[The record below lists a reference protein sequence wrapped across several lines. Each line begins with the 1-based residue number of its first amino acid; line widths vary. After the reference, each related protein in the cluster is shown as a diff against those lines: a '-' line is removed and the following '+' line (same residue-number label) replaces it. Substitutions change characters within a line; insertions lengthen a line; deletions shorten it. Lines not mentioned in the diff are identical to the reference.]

1 MMRFSR
7 YSRVLVYLTLSVYAF
22 VIVGPFVI
30 MVFNSFK
37 SMRELFLK
45 PFALPSKFMFENYLE
60 AWTRAGIMIG
70 YKNSVVIASVTVIAV
85 LILASMF
92 AYMISKYD
100 FKGRKLLFLYSMLG
114 LALPSR
120 LAFIPIFLLLRSMRL
135 TNSLLG
141 LILVY
146 ISTNL
151 AFSAFILKNFMDSI
165 PNELCEAAK
174 IDGASVGIIYRKII
188 MPLVKPALSI
198 VAIVTFV
205 NVWND
210 FFFPL
215 ILINDRSKA
224 TITLAVSI
232 FFGEYSVQWHLL
244 FAGLTLSI
252 APTIIMFLFFSRY
265 FIAGM
270 TQGAIK

>member
-1 MMRFSR
+1 MIRFSR
-7 YSRVLVYLTLSVYAF
+7 FGKLLAYVFLSIYALIILV
-22 VIVGPFVI
+22 PFTMMI
-30 MVFNSFK
+30 FNSFK
-37 SMRELFLK
+37 TMRELFLK
-45 PFALPSKFMFENYLE
+45 PFSLPSKFSFDNFTK
-60 AWTRAGIMIG
+60 AWRFANIGVGYRNSLFVAGITVMI
-70 YKNSVVIASVTVIAV
+70 VAM
-85 LILASMF
+85 LASMF

-100 FKGRKLLFLYSMLG
+100 FSFRRAIFLYSMLG
-114 LALPSR
+114 LALPAR
-120 LAFIPIFLLLRSMRL
+120 LAVIPIFILLRNMGL

-146 ISTNL
+146 SSVNIP
-151 AFSAFILKNFMDSI
+151 FSVFILKNFIDAV
-165 PNELCEAAK
+165 PNELCEAAR
-174 IDGASVGIIYRKII
+174 IDGAGVGYIYYRVIL
-188 MPLVKPALSI
+188 PLIKPALSI

-232 FFGEYSVQWHLL
+232 FFGEYSIQWPLL

-252 APTIIMFLFFSRY
+252 APTVIMFLIFSRF

>member
-1 MMRFSR
+1 MVRFTKTGKFLSYVFLTIYALIIVVPFAMM
-7 YSRVLVYLTLSVYAF
+7 VL
-22 VIVGPFVI
+22 
-30 MVFNSFK
+30 NSFK
-37 SMRELFLK
+37 SMRELFMK
-45 PFALPSKFMFENYLE
+45 PFSLPSTFRFDNFVKAWKFAN
-60 AWTRAGIMIG
+60 IG
-70 YKNSVVIASVTVIAV
+70 TGYRNSLIVASVTV
-85 LILASMF
+85 LIVILLASMF

-100 FKGRKLLFLYSMLG
+100 FSFRRGMFLYTMLG
-114 LALPSR
+114 LALPAR
-120 LAFIPIFLLLRSMRL
+120 LAVIPIFVLLRNLNL
-135 TNSLLG
+135 TNSLAG
-141 LILVY
+141 LVLVY
-146 ISTNL
+146 ASTNL
-151 AFSAFILKNFMDSI
+151 PFSIFILKNFIDAV
-165 PNELCEAAK
+165 PNELCEAARM
-174 IDGASVGIIYRKII
+174 DGAGVGYIYYKLIL
-188 MPLVKPALSI
+188 PLVKPALSI

-232 FFGEYSVQWHLL
+232 FFGEYSIQWPLL

-252 APTIIMFLFFSRY
+252 APTVILFLIFSRF

>member
-1 MMRFSR
+1 MVRFTKAGKFLSYVFLTIYALIIVVPFAMM
-7 YSRVLVYLTLSVYAF
+7 VL
-22 VIVGPFVI
+22 
-30 MVFNSFK
+30 NSFK
-37 SMRELFLK
+37 SMRELFMK
-45 PFALPSKFMFENYLE
+45 PFSLPSTFRFDNFAKAWKFAN
-60 AWTRAGIMIG
+60 IG
-70 YKNSVVIASVTVIAV
+70 TGYRNSLIVASVTV
-85 LILASMF
+85 LIVILLASMF

-100 FKGRKLLFLYSMLG
+100 FSFRRGMFLYTMLG
-114 LALPSR
+114 LALPAR
-120 LAFIPIFLLLRSMRL
+120 LAVIPIFVLLRNLNL
-135 TNSLLG
+135 TNSLAG
-141 LILVY
+141 LVLVY
-146 ISTNL
+146 ASTNL
-151 AFSAFILKNFMDSI
+151 PFSIFILKNFIDAV
-165 PNELCEAAK
+165 PNELCEAARM
-174 IDGASVGIIYRKII
+174 DGAGVGYIYYKLIL
-188 MPLVKPALSI
+188 PLVKPALSI

-232 FFGEYSVQWHLL
+232 FFGEYSIQWPLL

-252 APTIIMFLFFSRY
+252 APTVILFLIFSRF

>member
-1 MMRFSR
+1 MIRFSR
-7 YSRVLVYLTLSVYAF
+7 FGKILAYVFLSIYALIILV
-22 VIVGPFVI
+22 PFTMMI
-30 MVFNSFK
+30 FNSFK
-37 SMRELFLK
+37 TMRELFLK
-45 PFALPSKFMFENYLE
+45 PFSLPSKFSFDNFTK
-60 AWTRAGIMIG
+60 AWRFANIGVGYRNSLFVAGITVMI
-70 YKNSVVIASVTVIAV
+70 VAM
-85 LILASMF
+85 LASMF

-100 FKGRKLLFLYSMLG
+100 FSFRRAIFLYSMLG
-114 LALPSR
+114 LALPAR
-120 LAFIPIFLLLRSMRL
+120 LAVIPIFILLRNMGL

-146 ISTNL
+146 SSVNIP
-151 AFSAFILKNFMDSI
+151 FSVFILKNFIDAV
-165 PNELCEAAK
+165 PNELCEAAR
-174 IDGASVGIIYRKII
+174 IDGAGVGYIYYRVIL
-188 MPLVKPALSI
+188 PLIKPALSI

-232 FFGEYSVQWHLL
+232 FFGEYSIQWPLL

-252 APTIIMFLFFSRY
+252 APTVIMFLIFSRF

>member
-1 MMRFSR
+1 MIRFSR
-7 YSRVLVYLTLSVYAF
+7 FGKILAYVFLSIYALIILV
-22 VIVGPFVI
+22 PFTMMI
-30 MVFNSFK
+30 FNSFK
-37 SMRELFLK
+37 TMRELFLK
-45 PFALPSKFMFENYLE
+45 PFSLPSKFIFDNFTK
-60 AWTRAGIMIG
+60 AWRFANIGVGYRNSLFVAGITVMI
-70 YKNSVVIASVTVIAV
+70 VAM
-85 LILASMF
+85 LASMF

-100 FKGRKLLFLYSMLG
+100 FSFRRAIFLYSMLG
-114 LALPSR
+114 LALPAR
-120 LAFIPIFLLLRSMRL
+120 LAVIPIFILLRNMGL

-146 ISTNL
+146 SSVNIP
-151 AFSAFILKNFMDSI
+151 FSVFILKNFIDAV
-165 PNELCEAAK
+165 PNELCEAAR
-174 IDGASVGIIYRKII
+174 IDGAGVGYIYYRVIL
-188 MPLVKPALSI
+188 PLIKPALSI

-232 FFGEYSVQWHLL
+232 FFGEYSIQWPLL

-252 APTIIMFLFFSRY
+252 APTVIMFLIFSRF

>member
-1 MMRFSR
+1 MIRFSR
-7 YSRVLVYLTLSVYAF
+7 FGKILAYVFLSIYALIILV
-22 VIVGPFVI
+22 PFTMMI
-30 MVFNSFK
+30 FNSFK
-37 SMRELFLK
+37 TMRELFLK
-45 PFALPSKFMFENYLE
+45 PFSLPSKFSFDNFTK
-60 AWTRAGIMIG
+60 AWRFASIGVGYRNSLFVAGITVMI
-70 YKNSVVIASVTVIAV
+70 VAM
-85 LILASMF
+85 LASMF

-100 FKGRKLLFLYSMLG
+100 FSFRRAIFLYSMLG
-114 LALPSR
+114 LALPAR
-120 LAFIPIFLLLRSMRL
+120 LAVIPIFILLRNMGL

-146 ISTNL
+146 SSVNIP
-151 AFSAFILKNFMDSI
+151 FSVFILKNFIDAV
-165 PNELCEAAK
+165 PNELCEAAR
-174 IDGASVGIIYRKII
+174 IDGAGVGYIYYRVIL
-188 MPLVKPALSI
+188 PLIKPALSI

-232 FFGEYSVQWHLL
+232 FFGEYSIQWPLL

-252 APTIIMFLFFSRY
+252 APTVIMFLIFSRF

>member
-1 MMRFSR
+1 MMRFSK
-7 YSRVLVYLTLSVYAF
+7 YYKLLAYLVLSVYAF
-22 VIVGPFVI
+22 VILGPFFMII
-30 MVFNSFK
+30 MNSFK
-37 SMRELFLK
+37 TMRELFMK
-45 PFALPSKFMFENYLE
+45 PFSLPSKFIYQNYVQ
-60 AWTRAGIMIG
+60 AWQRASIARGYINSAMIAIV
-70 YKNSVVIASVTVIAV
+70 SVVAV
-85 LILASMF
+85 VLLSSMF
-92 AYMISKYD
+92 AYIISKYE
-100 FKGRKLLFLYSMLG
+100 FKGRRYLFIYSMLG
-114 LALPSR
+114 LALPAR
-120 LAFIPIFLLLRSMRL
+120 LAVIPIFLLLRSMNL

-146 ISTNL
+146 SSVNVP
-151 AFSAFILKNFMDSI
+151 FSAFILKNFIDSV

-174 IDGASVGIIYRKII
+174 IDGASVATIYSRIIL
-188 MPLVKPALSI
+188 PLIKPALSI
-198 VAIVTFV
+198 SAIVTFV

-232 FFGEYSVQWHLL
+232 FFGEYSNQWHLL
-244 FAGLTLSI
+244 FSGLALSI
-252 APTIIMFLFFSRY
+252 APTIILFLIFSQY

>member
-1 MMRFSR
+1 MIRFGKLGKLLS
-7 YSRVLVYLTLSVYAF
+7 YVFLSIYALIILV
-22 VIVGPFVI
+22 PFTM

-37 SMRELFLK
+37 TMRELFLK
-45 PFALPSKFMFENYLE
+45 PFSLPSRFSFDNFIKSWKF
-60 AWTRAGIMIG
+60 ASIG
-70 YKNSVVIASVTVIAV
+70 VGYRNSLFVASITV
-85 LILASMF
+85 LIVATLASMF
-92 AYMISKYD
+92 AYMISKYE
-100 FKGRKLLFLYSMLG
+100 FNFRRAIFLYSMLG
-114 LALPSR
+114 LALPAR
-120 LAFIPIFLLLRSMRL
+120 LAVIPIFILLRNMGL

-146 ISTNL
+146 SSVNL
-151 AFSAFILKNFMDSI
+151 PFSIFILKNFIDAV
-165 PNELCEAAK
+165 PNELCEAAR
-174 IDGASVGIIYRKII
+174 IDGANVGYIYYRVIL
-188 MPLVKPALSI
+188 PLIKPALSI
-198 VAIVTFV
+198 IAIVTFV

-232 FFGEYSVQWHLL
+232 FFGEYSIQWPLL

-252 APTIIMFLFFSRY
+252 APTVIMFLIFSRF

>member
-1 MMRFSR
+1 MMRFSKF
-7 YSRVLVYLTLSVYAF
+7 YKFLAYLVLSVYAL
-22 VIVGPFVI
+22 IIAGPFFM
-30 MVFNSFK
+30 MVMNSFK

-45 PFALPSKFMFENYLE
+45 PFSLPTKFMYQNYVQ
-60 AWTRAGIMIG
+60 AWQRASIMRG
-70 YKNSVVIASVTVIAV
+70 YLNSAIVAAVSVVTVVV
-85 LILASMF
+85 LSSMF
-92 AYMISKYD
+92 AYMIAKYE
-100 FKGRKLLFLYSMLG
+100 FRARRYLFLYSMLG
-114 LALPSR
+114 LALPAR
-120 LAFIPIFLLLRSMRL
+120 LAVIPIFLLLRSLNL

-141 LILVY
+141 LIIVY
-146 ISTNL
+146 SSVNIP
-151 AFSAFILKNFMDSI
+151 FSAFILKNFMDSV
-165 PNELCEAAK
+165 PNELCEAAR
-174 IDGASVGIIYRKII
+174 IDGASVWMIYRRIVL
-188 MPLVKPALSI
+188 PLVKPALSI

-232 FFGEYSVQWHLL
+232 FFGEYSTQWQLL
-244 FAGLTLSI
+244 FSGLTLSI
-252 APTIIMFLFFSRY
+252 APTVILFLIFSQT

>member
-45 PFALPSKFMFENYLE
+45 PFAFPSKFMFENYLE

-252 APTIIMFLFFSRY
+252 TPTIIMFLFFSRY

>member
-1 MMRFSR
+1 MIKFGKLGKLLAYVFLSI
-7 YSRVLVYLTLSVYAF
+7 YALIILV
-22 VIVGPFVI
+22 PFTM

-37 SMRELFLK
+37 TMRELFLK
-45 PFALPSKFMFENYLE
+45 PFSLPSKFNFDNF
-60 AWTRAGIMIG
+60 TRAWRFANIG
-70 YKNSVVIASVTVIAV
+70 VGYRNSLFVAGVTV
-85 LILASMF
+85 LIVAMLASMF

-100 FKGRKLLFLYSMLG
+100 FSFRRAIFLYSMLG
-114 LALPSR
+114 LALPAR
-120 LAFIPIFLLLRSMRL
+120 LAVIPIFILLRNMGL

-146 ISTNL
+146 SSVNIP
-151 AFSAFILKNFMDSI
+151 FSVFILKNFIDAV
-165 PNELCEAAK
+165 PNELCEAAR
-174 IDGASVGIIYRKII
+174 IDGAGVGYIYYRVIL
-188 MPLVKPALSI
+188 PLIKPALSI
-198 VAIVTFV
+198 IAIVTFV

-232 FFGEYSVQWHLL
+232 FFGEYSIQWPLL

-252 APTIIMFLFFSRY
+252 APTVIMFLIFSRF

>member
-1 MMRFSR
+1 MVRFTKTGQFFC
-7 YSRVLVYLTLSVYAF
+7 YVFLTIYAL
-22 VIVGPFVI
+22 VIVVPFAM
-30 MVFNSFK
+30 MVLNSFK
-37 SMRELFLK
+37 SMRELFMK
-45 PFALPSKFMFENYLE
+45 PFSLPSTFRFDNFVK
-60 AWTRAGIMIG
+60 AWKLANIATG
-70 YKNSVVIASVTVIAV
+70 YRNSLIVASVTV
-85 LILASMF
+85 LIVILLASMF

-100 FKGRKLLFLYSMLG
+100 FSFRRGMFLYSMLG
-114 LALPSR
+114 LALPAR
-120 LAFIPIFLLLRSMRL
+120 LAAIPVFVLLRNLNL
-135 TNSLLG
+135 TNSLAG
-141 LILVY
+141 LVLVY
-146 ISTNL
+146 ASINL
-151 AFSAFILKNFMDSI
+151 PFSIFILKNFIDAV
-165 PNELCEAAK
+165 PNELCEAARM
-174 IDGASVGIIYRKII
+174 DGAGVGYIYYKLIL
-188 MPLVKPALSI
+188 PLVKPALSI

-232 FFGEYSVQWHLL
+232 FFGEYSIQWPLL

-252 APTIIMFLFFSRY
+252 APTVILFLIFSRF

>member
-1 MMRFSR
+1 MMRFSKF
-7 YSRVLVYLTLSVYAF
+7 YKFLAYLVLSVYAL
-22 VIVGPFVI
+22 IIAGPFFM
-30 MVFNSFK
+30 MVMNSFK

-45 PFALPSKFMFENYLE
+45 PFSLPTKFMYQNYVQ
-60 AWTRAGIMIG
+60 AWQRASIMRG
-70 YKNSVVIASVTVIAV
+70 YLNSAIVAAVSVVAV
-85 LILASMF
+85 VVLSSMF
-92 AYMISKYD
+92 AYMIAKYE
-100 FKGRKLLFLYSMLG
+100 FRGRRYLFLYSMLG
-114 LALPSR
+114 LTLPAR
-120 LAFIPIFLLLRSMRL
+120 LAVIPIFLLLRSLNL

-141 LILVY
+141 LIIVY
-146 ISTNL
+146 SSVNIP
-151 AFSAFILKNFMDSI
+151 FSAFILKNFMDSV
-165 PNELCEAAK
+165 PNELCEAAR
-174 IDGASVGIIYRKII
+174 IDGASVGMIYRSIVL
-188 MPLVKPALSI
+188 PLVKPALSI

-232 FFGEYSVQWHLL
+232 FFGEYSTQWQLL
-244 FAGLTLSI
+244 FSGLTLSI
-252 APTIIMFLFFSRY
+252 APTVILFLIFSQT

>member
-1 MMRFSR
+1 MVRFTKTGNFLSYVFLTIYALIIVVPFAMM
-7 YSRVLVYLTLSVYAF
+7 VL
-22 VIVGPFVI
+22 
-30 MVFNSFK
+30 NSFK
-37 SMRELFLK
+37 SMRELFMK
-45 PFALPSKFMFENYLE
+45 PFSLPSTFRFDNFAKAWKFAN
-60 AWTRAGIMIG
+60 IG
-70 YKNSVVIASVTVIAV
+70 TGYRNSLIVASVTV
-85 LILASMF
+85 LIVILLASMF

-100 FKGRKLLFLYSMLG
+100 FSFRRGMFLYTMLG
-114 LALPSR
+114 LALPAR
-120 LAFIPIFLLLRSMRL
+120 LAVIPIFVLLRNLNL
-135 TNSLLG
+135 TNSLAG
-141 LILVY
+141 LVLVY
-146 ISTNL
+146 ASTNL
-151 AFSAFILKNFMDSI
+151 PFSIFILKNFIDAV
-165 PNELCEAAK
+165 PNELCEAARM
-174 IDGASVGIIYRKII
+174 DGAGVGYIYYKLIL
-188 MPLVKPALSI
+188 PLVKPALSI

-232 FFGEYSVQWHLL
+232 FFGEYSIQWPLL

-252 APTIIMFLFFSRY
+252 APTVILFLIFSRF

>member
-1 MMRFSR
+1 MMRFSKF
-7 YSRVLVYLTLSVYAF
+7 YKFLAYLVLSVYAL
-22 VIVGPFVI
+22 IIAGPFFM
-30 MVFNSFK
+30 MVMNSFK

-45 PFALPSKFMFENYLE
+45 PFSLPTKFMYQNYVQ
-60 AWTRAGIMIG
+60 AWQRASIMRG
-70 YKNSVVIASVTVIAV
+70 YLNSAIVAAVSVVTVVV
-85 LILASMF
+85 LSSMF
-92 AYMISKYD
+92 AYMIAKYE
-100 FKGRKLLFLYSMLG
+100 FRARRYLFLYSMLG
-114 LALPSR
+114 LALPAR
-120 LAFIPIFLLLRSMRL
+120 LAVIPIFLLLRSLNL

-141 LILVY
+141 LIIVY
-146 ISTNL
+146 SSVNIP
-151 AFSAFILKNFMDSI
+151 FSAFILKNFMDSV
-165 PNELCEAAK
+165 PNELCEAAR
-174 IDGASVGIIYRKII
+174 IDGASVWMIYRRVVL
-188 MPLVKPALSI
+188 PLVKPALSI

-232 FFGEYSVQWHLL
+232 FFGEYSTQWQLL
-244 FAGLTLSI
+244 FSGLTLSI
-252 APTIIMFLFFSRY
+252 APTVILFLIFSQT

>member
-1 MMRFSR
+1 MMRFSKF
-7 YSRVLVYLTLSVYAF
+7 YKFLAYLVLSVYAL
-22 VIVGPFVI
+22 IIAGPFFM
-30 MVFNSFK
+30 MVMNSFK

-45 PFALPSKFMFENYLE
+45 PFSLPTKFMYQNYVQ
-60 AWTRAGIMIG
+60 AWQRASIMRG
-70 YKNSVVIASVTVIAV
+70 YLNSAIVAAVSVVAV
-85 LILASMF
+85 VVLSSMF
-92 AYMISKYD
+92 AYMIAKYE
-100 FKGRKLLFLYSMLG
+100 FRGRRYLFLYSMLG
-114 LALPSR
+114 LALPAR
-120 LAFIPIFLLLRSMRL
+120 LAVIPIFLLLRSLNL

-141 LILVY
+141 LIIVY
-146 ISTNL
+146 SSVNIP
-151 AFSAFILKNFMDSI
+151 FSAFILKNFMDSV
-165 PNELCEAAK
+165 PNELCEAAR
-174 IDGASVGIIYRKII
+174 IDGASVGMIYRSIVL
-188 MPLVKPALSI
+188 PLVKPALSI

-232 FFGEYSVQWHLL
+232 FFGEYSTQWQLL
-244 FAGLTLSI
+244 FSGLTLSI
-252 APTIIMFLFFSRY
+252 APTVILFLIFSQT

>member
-1 MMRFSR
+1 MIRLGKLGKFLAYVFLSI
-7 YSRVLVYLTLSVYAF
+7 YALIILV
-22 VIVGPFVI
+22 PFTM

-37 SMRELFLK
+37 TMRELFLK
-45 PFALPSKFMFENYLE
+45 PFSLPSKFSFDNFTK
-60 AWTRAGIMIG
+60 AWRFANIGVGYRNSLFVAG
-70 YKNSVVIASVTVIAV
+70 VTV
-85 LILASMF
+85 LIVAMLASMF

-100 FKGRKLLFLYSMLG
+100 FSFRRAIFLYSMLG
-114 LALPSR
+114 LALPAR
-120 LAFIPIFLLLRSMRL
+120 LAVIPIFILLRNMGL

-146 ISTNL
+146 SSVNIP
-151 AFSAFILKNFMDSI
+151 FSVFILKNFIDAV
-165 PNELCEAAK
+165 PNELCEAAR
-174 IDGASVGIIYRKII
+174 IDGAGVGYIYYRVIL
-188 MPLVKPALSI
+188 PLIKPALSI
-198 VAIVTFV
+198 IAIVTFV

-232 FFGEYSVQWHLL
+232 FFGEYSIQWPLL

-252 APTIIMFLFFSRY
+252 APTVIMFLIFSRF

>member
-1 MMRFSR
+1 MIRFGKIGKLFSYVFLSIYALIILVPFTMM
-7 YSRVLVYLTLSVYAF
+7 VL
-22 VIVGPFVI
+22 
-30 MVFNSFK
+30 NSFK
-37 SMRELFLK
+37 TMRELFLK
-45 PFALPSKFMFENYLE
+45 PFSLPSKFSPDNFTK
-60 AWTRAGIMIG
+60 AWKFANIGVGYRNSLFVAG
-70 YKNSVVIASVTVIAV
+70 VTV
-85 LILASMF
+85 LIVATLASMF
-92 AYMISKYD
+92 AYMVSKYE
-100 FKGRKLLFLYSMLG
+100 FNFRRTIFLYSMLG
-114 LALPSR
+114 LALPAR
-120 LAFIPIFLLLRSMRL
+120 LAVIPIFILLRNMGL

-146 ISTNL
+146 SSVNL
-151 AFSAFILKNFMDSI
+151 PFSIFILKNFIDAV
-165 PNELCEAAK
+165 PNELCEAAR
-174 IDGASVGIIYRKII
+174 IDGANVGYIYYRVIL
-188 MPLVKPALSI
+188 PLIKPALSI
-198 VAIVTFV
+198 IAIVTFV

-232 FFGEYSVQWHLL
+232 FFGEYSIQWPLL

-252 APTIIMFLFFSRY
+252 APTVIMFLIFSRF

>member
-1 MMRFSR
+1 MIRFGKLGKILAYVFLSI
-7 YSRVLVYLTLSVYAF
+7 YALIILV
-22 VIVGPFVI
+22 PFTM

-37 SMRELFLK
+37 TMRELFLK
-45 PFALPSKFMFENYLE
+45 PFSLPSKFSFDNFTK
-60 AWTRAGIMIG
+60 AWRFANIGVGYRNSLFVAG
-70 YKNSVVIASVTVIAV
+70 VTV
-85 LILASMF
+85 LIVAMLASMF

-100 FKGRKLLFLYSMLG
+100 FSFRRAIFLYSMLG
-114 LALPSR
+114 LALPAR
-120 LAFIPIFLLLRSMRL
+120 LAVIPIFILLRNMGL

-146 ISTNL
+146 SSVNIP
-151 AFSAFILKNFMDSI
+151 FSVFILKNFIDAV
-165 PNELCEAAK
+165 PNELCEAAR
-174 IDGASVGIIYRKII
+174 IDGAGVGYIYYKVIL
-188 MPLVKPALSI
+188 PLVKPALSI
-198 VAIVTFV
+198 IAIVTFV

-232 FFGEYSVQWHLL
+232 FFGEYSIQWPLL

-252 APTIIMFLFFSRY
+252 APTVIMFLIFSRF